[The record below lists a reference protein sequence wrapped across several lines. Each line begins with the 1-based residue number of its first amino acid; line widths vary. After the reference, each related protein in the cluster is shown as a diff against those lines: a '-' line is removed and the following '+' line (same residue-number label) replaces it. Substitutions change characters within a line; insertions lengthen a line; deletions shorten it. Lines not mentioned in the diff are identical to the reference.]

1 MHNDIYNRW
10 MAKQIDWRI
19 CKHIEKSNPKDI
31 LGCLIWLQYSLSDA
45 TLQLNQH
52 GQPSSFENPRW
63 FFINEN
69 PVPKLDFGDKIYLLR
84 Y

>member
-45 TLQLNQH
+45 TLQLNQMGSQVLLKIH
-52 GQPSSFENPRW
+52 VDSS
-63 FFINEN
+63 
-69 PVPKLDFGDKIYLLR
+69 LMKIQCQSWTLGIR
-84 Y
+84 STF

>member
-19 CKHIEKSNPKDI
+19 FKHIEKGYPKDI

-45 TLQLNQH
+45 TLQLNQMGSQVLLKIH
-52 GQPSSFENPRW
+52 VDSS
-63 FFINEN
+63 
-69 PVPKLDFGDKIYLLR
+69 LMKIQCQSWTLGIR
-84 Y
+84 STF